1 MERQKRQGAEYEFYG
16 KLPLKKAI
24 PLGLQHVL
32 AMFVGNL
39 TPILIISGACGIAG
53 EEFGSLQVDLLQNAM
68 LIAGIAT
75 LIQLFAIGPVGG
87 KVPII
92 MGTSSGFI
100 GVFNSVVQVMGGGI
114 LAYGAIMCASVIGG
128 LFEGILGFLLKPSA
142 DFSYGCNGNRC
153 TVDRLSLIAVG
164 VNSFGGGNTA
174 NDFGSVENLLLGAA
188 VLLIIVAVKHWMKG
202 MSSASSILIGIVAGY
217 IIAAIM
223 GLVLPTTAVNADG
236 VEYTKA
242 WVLNWDKVANALVFR
257 SEINAGQTGI

>member
-1 MERQKRQGAEYEFYG
+1 MFHAEKDTHEEEDMERQKRQGAEYEFYG

-68 LIAGIAT
+68 LIAGIVT

-128 LFEGILGFLLKPSA
+128 LFEGILGF
-142 DFSYGCNGNRC
+142 C
-153 TVDRLSLIAVG
+153 
-164 VNSFGGGNTA
+164 
-174 NDFGSVENLLLGAA
+174 
-188 VLLIIVAVKHWMKG
+188 
-202 MSSASSILIGIVAGY
+202 
-217 IIAAIM
+217 
-223 GLVLPTTAVNADG
+223 
-236 VEYTKA
+236 
-242 WVLNWDKVANALVFR
+242 
-257 SEINAGQTGI
+257 

>member
-1 MERQKRQGAEYEFYG
+1 MQKKIRTRRKTWKDRRDREQSTSFTETP
-16 KLPLKKAI
+16 LLKKAI

-68 LIAGIAT
+68 LIAGIVT

-128 LFEGILGFLLKPSA
+128 LFE
-142 DFSYGCNGNRC
+142 
-153 TVDRLSLIAVG
+153 
-164 VNSFGGGNTA
+164 
-174 NDFGSVENLLLGAA
+174 
-188 VLLIIVAVKHWMKG
+188 
-202 MSSASSILIGIVAGY
+202 
-217 IIAAIM
+217 
-223 GLVLPTTAVNADG
+223 
-236 VEYTKA
+236 
-242 WVLNWDKVANALVFR
+242 
-257 SEINAGQTGI
+257 